1 MKKRLKTDG
10 VDGLLE
16 IVKAVQQGEDPE
28 EMLKRKEAQRLEEER
43 EAQRLAQEQAEAER
57 AAQKEAEEAAA
68 REAEAKRQAKKEAR
82 KAKRSKSEEDKQGL
96 TLILQTAADKLSLSL
111 ASLTERRKAAKKK
124 AEEKSEAE
132 EIRQEEAAEQAE
144 ETGSAPITEPA
155 VSAESMERVSSTQD
169 GDTDKVRL
177 EEQQSENQQSEAQR
191 SEEQQSENQQSQVED
206 EFDFELSEDEKI
218 FERLLERNGISKE
231 EIRAEQEAAAK
242 EAALQKLSASEETQQ
257 PEKKKKEISFSGIR
271 DYALELIENLKQR
284 GISRKECIMLLAG
297 VILACMVIAFV
308 WNGIGSFLEQRQKSE
323 HVTADRG
330 LTVTVE
336 SEPEEWCSSYPIALK
351 FKASGG
357 SVKQVTVNGEDYT
370 PDETGII
377 TIETGEWLLEAAVT
391 LEDGTQLAARIE
403 IPKLDDQVPVVTAER
418 SENTI
423 VLTAADSRSA
433 VKNIYYGTVS
443 SYTPEV
449 LPNYQIYK
457 EPLNYTADT
466 LYYFYAEDTAGN
478 RSVPMKTTMEAAE
491 SIELNVAELSLFPG
505 ESRKLQVVTVPENAL
520 LKEVRYESTDA
531 SVASVDGNG
540 VITAGA
546 EGIASIK
553 VSAQS
558 TGDSAEIS
566 MTCTVTVSKSRSVT
580 VSTIGDCTLGTDAYF
595 NTMTNFNAFEAVNGK
610 AYFFKNVKEILEAD
624 DVTFA
629 NLEGTFT
636 TENTREMKEYAFK
649 GDPSYTEILQEG
661 SIEVVTLANNHSSD
675 YGAQSLEDTK
685 TYLTEAEIDYCIGD
699 TIVMKEVNGIQMAF
713 IGIYV
718 LNDGLG
724 RETQVRE
731 TIAEAKAKGAQL
743 IITAFHWGSE
753 KATAP
758 DETQTTLAHLAVD
771 CGANLVVGHHPH
783 VLQGIEKYNGVYIV
797 YSLGN
802 FCFGGN
808 STPSDKDTMIFQQ
821 TFTISDGT
829 ILDDDQIEV
838 IPCSISSTSNYNNYQ
853 PTPAQGT
860 EADRIMEKIN
870 GYSAV
875 YGQTYTASAGA

>member
-82 KAKRSKSEEDKQGL
+82 KAKKSKSEEEQTGL
-96 TLILQTAADKLSLSL
+96 ILILQTAADKLSLSL
-111 ASLTERRKAAKKK
+111 ASLTERRKAVNKKI
-124 AEEKSEAE
+124 EAE

-144 ETGSAPITEPA
+144 ETGSAPITEPE
-155 VSAESMERVSSTQD
+155 VSAESLEKVQSMQEA
-169 GDTDKVRL
+169 DTEKVRL
-177 EEQQSENQQSEAQR
+177 EEQPPENQQPEEPR
-191 SEEQQSENQQSQVED
+191 SEEQQFQPEED
-206 EFDFELSEDEKI
+206 FDFELSEDEKI

-257 PEKKKKEISFSGIR
+257 TEKKQEGISFSGIR

-336 SEPEEWCSSYPIALK
+336 SEPEEWCRSYPIALK

-357 SVKQVTVNGEDYT
+357 NVKQVTVNGEDYT
-370 PDETGII
+370 PDDKGIV

-418 SENTI
+418 SENII

-457 EPLNYTADT
+457 EPLNYTADA

-478 RSVPMKTTMEAAE
+478 RSVPVKTTMEAAE
-491 SIELNVAELSLFPG
+491 SIELNATELSLFPG

-520 LKEVRYESTDA
+520 LKAVRYESTDA

-610 AYFFKNVKEILEAD
+610 AYFFENVKEILEAD

-649 GDPSYTEILQEG
+649 GDPSYTEILQKG

-699 TIVMKEVNGIQMAF
+699 TIVMKEVNGIQTAF

-731 TIAEAKAKGAQL
+731 TIAEAKAQGAQL

-808 STPSDKDTMIFQQ
+808 STPSDMDTMIFQQ
-821 TFTISDGT
+821 TFTISEGT

-875 YGQTYTASAGA
+875 YGQTYTASTGI